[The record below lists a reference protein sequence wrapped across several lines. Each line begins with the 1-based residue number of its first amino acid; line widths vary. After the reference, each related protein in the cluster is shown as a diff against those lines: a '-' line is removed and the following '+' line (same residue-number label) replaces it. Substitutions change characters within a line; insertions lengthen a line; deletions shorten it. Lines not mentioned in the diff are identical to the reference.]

1 MQETKNKYLFIL
13 LVCLTITTAVV
24 FWLIRPQ
31 TRLDVDQQ
39 LFQLSD
45 FKMINKIELESDSG
59 VVTLAFDGTR
69 WRVNDRFDADENMI
83 KVLFATLQQARPKRA
98 VGKDSQDSIYRR
110 VKEAGIKVSLFEGGE
125 LRKQFLAGGN
135 RAKTQAY
142 FGGLASEEIFVMTI
156 PGYRVYVSGIFE
168 MKENGWRDKYVFGF
182 NWRNFKNLQANFP
195 QSPSEN
201 FFIAMDK
208 GYFGIPDISEADT
221 ARINTFL
228 DHVSLLTVDQYLTEP
243 VLRDS
248 LLKVKP
254 FMQFVVTD
262 IGSRTYGLR
271 LFLAGKQSLALG
283 IIQDSQVAVFNRRKI
298 LPLLMTKSFF
308 RKK

>member
-1 MQETKNKYLFIL
+1 MQETKNKNLFIL
-13 LVCLTITTAVV
+13 LVSLTLTTAVV

-31 TRLDVDQQ
+31 NRLDVDQQ
-39 LFQLSD
+39 LFQLQD

-59 VVTLAFDGTR
+59 VITLAFDGTR
-69 WRVNDRFDADENMI
+69 WRVNDRYDADENMI

-110 VKEAGIKVSLFEGGE
+110 IMEAGIKVSLFEGGE

-142 FGGLASEEIFVMTI
+142 FGEFSSEEIFVMTI

-195 QSPSEN
+195 QNPSEN

-208 GYFGIPDISEADT
+208 GYFGIPDISEVDT

-254 FMQFVVTD
+254 FMQIVVTD

-271 LFLAGKQSLALG
+271 LFVAGKQSLALG
-283 IIQDSQVAVFNRRKI
+283 IIQNSQVAVFNRRKI